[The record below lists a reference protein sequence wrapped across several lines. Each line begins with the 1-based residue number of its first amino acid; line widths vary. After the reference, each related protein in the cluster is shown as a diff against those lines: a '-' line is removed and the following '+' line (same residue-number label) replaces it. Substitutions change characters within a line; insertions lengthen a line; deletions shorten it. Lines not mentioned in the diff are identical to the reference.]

1 MRLSYQPGQLRRISD
16 ARGFGRVAVLFGG
29 DSSEREI
36 SLLSGN
42 AVLEALKAR
51 GVDSQAFD
59 PRDQALPDLIAG
71 AFHRVW
77 IALHGPGGEDGT
89 LQGALEYLGV
99 PYTGSGVMG
108 SAIGMDKLRTKRLAL
123 AVGVPTADFVVLQ
136 GSADFEL
143 AIERLKLPLIVKP
156 ATQGSSVGMT
166 KVERAEDLP
175 SAFAAAS
182 SLESL
187 VFAEPWIPGKEYT
200 VAILQGEALP
210 AIRIETPKTFYDYEA
225 KYFRDDT
232 RYFCPSGLPAGAEAH
247 LKSLALAAFESAGA
261 SGWGRADFMMDAAG
275 RPLLLEINTIP
286 GMTSHSLV
294 PMAATEDQL
303 ARARCPRRCAG
314 GDRRRCARCRVGA
327 RPADRD
333 RLGCGALPTRRAG
346 GRRARGQG
354 AGARRGTSLGGPRGR
369 APCHPHT
376 SLGGRGEC

>member
-1 MRLSYQPGQLRRISD
+1 MPLAYQPERLRRVND
-16 ARGFGRVAVLFGG
+16 PGEFGRVAVLYGG

-51 GVDSQAFD
+51 GVDAHAFD
-59 PRDQALPDLIAG
+59 PRDEPLSDLLVAG
-71 AFHRVW
+71 FERVW

-123 AVGVPTADFVVLQ
+123 AVGVPTADFVVLS
-136 GSADFEL
+136 GPADFEL
-143 AIERLKLPLIVKP
+143 TLERLKLPLIVKP

-166 KVERAEDLP
+166 RVERAEDLAP
-175 SAFAAAS
+175 AYAAACK
-182 SLESL
+182 LEPL
-187 VFAEPWIPGKEYT
+187 VFAEPRIPGKEYT

-210 AIRIETPKTFYDYEA
+210 SIRIETPKAFYDYEA

-232 RYFCPSGLPAGAEAH
+232 RYFCPSGLAASAEAH
-247 LKSLALAAFESAGA
+247 LRNLALAAFEAAGA
-261 SGWGRADFMMDAAG
+261 CGWGRADFMMDAAG

-294 PMAATEDQL
+294 PMAARAVGIDFPELAWRVLETSFTRVRAHH
-303 ARARCPRRCAG
+303 ARARP
-314 GDRRRCARCRVGA
+314 
-327 RPADRD
+327 
-333 RLGCGALPTRRAG
+333 
-346 GRRARGQG
+346 
-354 AGARRGTSLGGPRGR
+354 
-369 APCHPHT
+369 
-376 SLGGRGEC
+376 

>member
-1 MRLSYQPGQLRRISD
+1 MRLSYRPELLRHVTD
-16 ARGFGRVAVLFGG
+16 AAAFGRVAVLFGG
-29 DSSEREI
+29 NSSEREI

-42 AVLEALKAR
+42 AVLEALKSR
-51 GVDSQAFD
+51 GIDAHAYD
-59 PRDQALPDLIAG
+59 PRDLPLSDLLVAR
-71 AFHRVW
+71 FERVW

-108 SAIGMDKLRTKRLAL
+108 TAIGMDKLRTKRLAV
-123 AVGVPTADFVVLQ
+123 AVGVPSADFVVLTGPQ
-136 GSADFEL
+136 DFEL
-143 AIERLKLPLIVKP
+143 ALERLKLPLIVKP

-166 KVERAEDLP
+166 KVERAEELAA
-175 SAFAAAS
+175 AFAAAVK
-182 SLESL
+182 LESL

-247 LKSLALAAFESAGA
+247 LASLALAAFDSAGA

-275 RPLLLEINTIP
+275 RPQLLEINTIP

-294 PMAATEDQL
+294 PMAARATGIDFPEL
-303 ARARCPRRCAG
+303 AW
-314 GDRRRCARCRVGA
+314 RVLETSFTRVPTPHTAA
-327 RPADRD
+327 RP
-333 RLGCGALPTRRAG
+333 
-346 GRRARGQG
+346 
-354 AGARRGTSLGGPRGR
+354 
-369 APCHPHT
+369 
-376 SLGGRGEC
+376 